1 LGGLHVTALP
11 EEAALHADSIFLGP
25 AEQTFP
31 EFLCDLA
38 RGAPKARYVSSA
50 GRTLADVPL
59 ARRDLIRR
67 ELYLV
72 PNSLVVS
79 RGCPHHCTFCY
90 KDAFFEGG
98 RAYYTRRVDAALAEI
113 ESLPG
118 RHLYFL
124 DDHLLGDVRFARGL
138 FSGMRGMRR
147 LFQGAA
153 TIDSILR
160 GDLIERAA
168 EAGLRSLFVGF
179 ETLGAGALRE
189 ARKLLNLGQDYDR
202 AVRRLDDLGV
212 LINGS
217 FVFGLDG
224 DGPDVFDRTLDF
236 ARTRGLTTATFHI
249 ATPYPG
255 TAFYER
261 MLREGRILHH
271 DFDLY
276 DTRHVVFSPRGM
288 TPQRL
293 VDGYHRAYREF
304 YSLPSIFEAALA
316 HSSLSRSLKHFV
328 YAAGWKRF
336 EAVWDVAIRSQS
348 MQRARPLLEAVLAT
362 VRPQPGESVVE
373 KKDAAPSVR
382 LRVLDGSAALGGVL
396 QRLESA

>member
-1 LGGLHVTALP
+1 
-11 EEAALHADSIFLGP
+11 
-25 AEQTFP
+25 
-31 EFLCDLA
+31 
-38 RGAPKARYVSSA
+38 
-50 GRTLADVPL
+50 
-59 ARRDLIRR
+59 
-67 ELYLV
+67 
-72 PNSLVVS
+72 
-79 RGCPHHCTFCY
+79 
-90 KDAFFEGG
+90 
-98 RAYYTRRVDAALAEI
+98 
-113 ESLPG
+113 
-118 RHLYFL
+118 
-124 DDHLLGDVRFARGL
+124 L

-153 TIDSILR
+153 TVDSILR

-168 EAGLRSLFVGF
+168 DAGLRSLFVGF

-189 ARKLLNLGQDYDR
+189 ARKLQNLGQDYDR

-236 ARTRGLTTATFHI
+236 ARTRGLTTATFHV

-288 TPQRL
+288 TPEQL
-293 VDGYHRAYREF
+293 IAGYHRAYREF
-304 YSLPSIFEAALA
+304 YALPSIFEASLA

-336 EAVWDVAIRSQS
+336 EALWDLAIRAQS
-348 MQRARPLLEAVLAT
+348 MHRARPLLEAILAT
-362 VRPQPGESVVE
+362 VRARAGESVVE
-373 KKDAAPSVR
+373 KTDAASSVR
-382 LRVLDGSAALGGVL
+382 LRVLDGPADMGGVL
-396 QRLESA
+396 ERLESA